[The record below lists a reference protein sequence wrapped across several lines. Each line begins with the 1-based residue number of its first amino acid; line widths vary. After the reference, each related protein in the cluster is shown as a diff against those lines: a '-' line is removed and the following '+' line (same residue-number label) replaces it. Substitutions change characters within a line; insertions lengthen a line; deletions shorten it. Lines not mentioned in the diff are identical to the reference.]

1 MITEVSDMSI
11 AHQVLTCKTCKK
23 TFSIAKPYDFVEY
36 VNECMKNEEAA
47 IEEIEESEMPPKHDL
62 HHEIKAVEKEMLAS
76 FTG

>member
-1 MITEVSDMSI
+1 MV
-11 AHQVLTCKTCKK
+11 H
-23 TFSIAKPYDFVEY
+23 FVEH